1 MHSSS
6 LQLKGLC
13 IASENCDQATREDLR
28 MIFTFSDRRDASG
41 LRFTNK
47 SEKVCTLEDTASLKD
62 MLQIDAFFS
71 SPAAIVIRQHEKT

>member
-41 LRFTNK
+41 LRLTNK

-62 MLQIDAFFS
+62 TLQIDAFFS
-71 SPAAIVIRQHEKT
+71 SPAAIVITQHEKT